1 MAKALLN
8 KEGIAFEEINVS
20 LNKDKEIEMIERSGR
35 RTVPQIFIKNKPI
48 GGYTELAQLSTT
60 VNLRDLAAG
69 DDEPVV
75 KD

>member
-20 LNKDKEIEMIERSGR
+20 LNKEKEIEMIERSGR
-35 RTVPQIFIKNKPI
+35 RTVPQIFIKNEPV
-48 GGYTELAQLSTT
+48 GGYTELAQLSAT
-60 VNLRDLAAG
+60 VNLRDLVAG
-69 DDEPVV
+69 DDKPVV